1 MAARR
6 TGLRPRESSIQIW
19 FHYQGRRQWETL
31 KIPPTPANL
40 KYAAK
45 LRGEIVS
52 KIKMG
57 IFDYAEYFPDSEKAE
72 AKPTF
77 RQMAALWLQTS
88 NHLADSTLAGYH
100 KMLNNHVLPVIGD
113 TPIDAVKYSRLAA
126 LLSAVKCGAKTRNN
140 ILTVIRQPFELAF
153 IDGLI
158 DTNPA
163 ARLKAAKVQSE
174 QPDPFTL
181 EEAEAILENLKDEPV
196 FQNYFELAFFTG
208 LRTSELIALEWADAD
223 FNRAVLR
230 VNKAFVSGKT
240 KDTKTHSYR
249 DIELN
254 TRAQTALK
262 RQRLITG
269 LQGGLIFLNPKTGG
283 GFENDKTAWRPWQHA
298 VRLAGVRYRKPYNT
312 RHTFATLNLMAG
324 ANPMWVARQLG
335 HTSMKML
342 LEKYSRWIDAAD
354 KQREKSKIENL
365 FCVKNVPKSNKMD
378 VTS

>member
-6 TGLRPRESSIQIW
+6 TGLRPRENSIQIW
-19 FHYQGRRQWETL
+19 FNYQGRRQWETL

-45 LRGEIVS
+45 IRSEIVS

-72 AKPTF
+72 EKPTF
-77 RQMAALWLQTS
+77 REMAALWLETS

-100 KMLNNHVLPVIGD
+100 KMLNNHVLPVIGN
-113 TPIDAVKYSRLAA
+113 TPIDAIKYSKLAA
-126 LLSAVKCGAKTRNN
+126 LLSAVRCGAKTRNN

-153 IDGLI
+153 VDGLI

-181 EEAEAILENLKDEPV
+181 EEADAILANLKDEPV

-208 LRTSELIALEWADAD
+208 LRTSELIALEWADVD

-269 LQGGLIFLNPKTGG
+269 LKGGLIFLNPKTGG
-283 GFENDKTAWRPWQHA
+283 QFENDKTAWRPWQHA

-342 LEKYSRWIDAAD
+342 LEKYARWIDAAD

-365 FCVKNVPKSNKMD
+365 FCAKNVPESNKIKA
-378 VTS
+378 TS